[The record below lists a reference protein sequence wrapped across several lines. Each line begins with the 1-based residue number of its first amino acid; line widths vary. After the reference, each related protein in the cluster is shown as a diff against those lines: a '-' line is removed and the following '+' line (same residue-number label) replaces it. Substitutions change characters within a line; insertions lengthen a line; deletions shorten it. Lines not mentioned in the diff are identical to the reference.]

1 VPVDDVAA
9 DEGMYERADDSEAFT
24 TQSKLSVMPSARRR
38 GNLTAQLG
46 VHLLSVPRRQWT
58 CSRSW
63 SEHQS
68 AAVPS
73 PHRRHLRA
81 VSGHEHGDAAARP
94 ARQVPHPQ
102 ERDGVRIR
110 TAGTVR
116 ALGGW
121 SSGREHGRTT
131 ALADCG

>member
-9 DEGMYERADDSEAFT
+9 DEDMCERADDSEAFT

-38 GNLTAQLG
+38 GGLAAQFDL
-46 VHLLSVPRRQWT
+46 HLLSVPRRQWT

-73 PHRRHLRA
+73 PHRRHVRA
-81 VSGHEHGDAAARP
+81 ISSYEHGDAAARP

-102 ERDGVRIR
+102 ERDGVWIR

-116 ALGGW
+116 ALDGW